1 MLKVTHKPRWFA
13 IGAFF
18 VFELLFK
25 EITGDLQMYWRKQA
39 VEKAIIDLERH
50 IEDLKVVKEEI
61 NWSDPPAEEIAEI
74 MEQLFRERANIANR
88 IFMDYPPSYPNN
100 RYYDPDPYS
109 PFRMA
114 DFQDSYF
121 ESYSYPII
129 VGRSTL
135 DETRIDSTIE
145 RINLFID
152 RLKVKSRRRSDFQ
165 ENNSFQLTEAKL
177 KQMIL
182 ESLKELM

>member
-50 IEDLKVVKEEI
+50 IEDLKKVKKEI
-61 NWSDPPAEEIAEI
+61 HWSDPPAEEIAEI

-88 IFMDYPPSYPNN
+88 IFYGLS
-100 RYYDPDPYS
+100 S
-109 PFRMA
+109 IL
-114 DFQDSYF
+114 S
-121 ESYSYPII
+121 
-129 VGRSTL
+129 
-135 DETRIDSTIE
+135 
-145 RINLFID
+145 
-152 RLKVKSRRRSDFQ
+152 
-165 ENNSFQLTEAKL
+165 
-177 KQMIL
+177 KQ
-182 ESLKELM
+182 